1 MAKYI
6 NKNKRNTWLFYSFTL
21 GCLLCSMAM
30 AAEKASPGHK
40 VPKLYYD
47 RPADTVHPDLTALSK
62 TFAPKIQKIT
72 DTVYGAIG
80 FGLANVYMVVGDDGI
95 VVIDVGVD
103 TDFGD
108 LILSEFR
115 KITTKPVKAVVYTHN
130 HVDHISGVTSFVS
143 REDVESGKVK
153 VIAHATFMEELQKE
167 PGLYSGIIQQR
178 TKFHSGVS
186 LPIGPEGFVNFGCCP
201 GIGPGSRALIAP
213 TLTFDD
219 ELDLEIAGVK
229 LKFVHVPSETRDEI
243 AVWLPEQKVIFTAD
257 VLMGES
263 FPNMHTSRGSKYR
276 DIREWF
282 HSLDR
287 MRAFNADY
295 MAPGHGRPVF
305 GGDNVNRTLTNYRD
319 AIKFVADQGARY
331 FNRGYRA
338 EDVAEVLEL
347 PPHLAS
353 DPWLNE
359 LYGTVKLSLHGLYSG
374 NIGWFDG
381 TVWKLD
387 PMPLRDRM
395 EKYVSLMGGRDNLF
409 QVAKDAFDNGE
420 YTWAAEL
427 LDYLIRLNPEDMEVR
442 RLQADAYEQWA
453 FKQKNAPYRHW
464 GLLSAK
470 ELRGELPTKVQE
482 VGLLS
487 SEMDIDLG
495 ESGAD
500 LLDYMGVRL
509 KAEECLD
516 VIATVGVVIKDTG
529 EQLGL
534 QIRRGVSEALNEI
547 PADSPVIEL
556 NHKHL
561 KQMAVHGALFGNLLS
576 AGDVRILKGN
586 RDDIQSFFDYFEPI
600 SRDIPP
606 LALPAYIGH

>member
-1 MAKYI
+1 VIQCTDKS
-6 NKNKRNTWLFYSFTL
+6 NLQTWLFGALVFFCALDSERL
-21 GCLLCSMAM
+21 M
-30 AAEKASPGHK
+30 AEKFSTQTQ

-47 RPADTVHPDLTALSK
+47 QPAQTVHPDLTALSK

-80 FGLANVYMVVGDDGI
+80 FGLANVYMIIGDDGI
-95 VVIDVGVD
+95 VMVDVGVD
-103 TDFGD
+103 TDFAN
-108 LILSEFR
+108 LILAEFR
-115 KITTKPVKAVVYTHN
+115 KITTKPVKGIVYTHS
-130 HVDHISGVTSFVS
+130 HMDHTSGVASFVS
-143 REDVESGKVK
+143 KEEVESGKVK
-153 VIAHATFMEELQKE
+153 IIAHATFMEELQKE

-178 TKFHSGVS
+178 TKFHSGLS
-186 LPIGPEGFVNFGCCP
+186 LPLGTQGFVNYGCCP
-201 GIGPGSRALIAP
+201 GVGPGPRTLIPP
-213 TLTFDD
+213 TITFDD
-219 ELDLEIAGVK
+219 ELDLNIAGIE
-229 LKFVHVPSETRDEI
+229 LKFIHVPSETRDEI
-243 AVWLPEQKVIFTAD
+243 AVWLPKQKVIFTAD

-287 MRAFNADY
+287 MRAFKANY
-295 MAPGHGRPVF
+295 MAPGHGRPVL
-305 GGDNVNRTLTNYRD
+305 GVDNVDRTLTNYRD

-338 EDVAEVLEL
+338 EDVAEILQL
-347 PPHLAS
+347 PPHLAA

-387 PMPLRDRM
+387 PMPINERM
-395 EKYVSLMGGRDNLF
+395 EKYVALMEGRDNLLKSAEEAF
-409 QVAKDAFDNGE
+409 QQGE

-427 LDYLIRLNPEDMEVR
+427 LSYLIRLDPEDMEAR
-442 RLQADAYEQWA
+442 TLQANAYEQWA

-470 ELRGELPTKVQE
+470 ELRGELPTKVQSA
-482 VGLLS
+482 GLLS
-487 SEMDIDLG
+487 SEMAVELG
-495 ESGAD
+495 ESGSD
-500 LLDYMGVRL
+500 LLDYLGVRL

-516 VIATVGVVIKDTG
+516 VIATVGIVIEDSG

-534 QIRRGVSEALNEI
+534 QIRRGVSEVLKTI
-547 PADSPVIEL
+547 PEGSPVVEL
-556 NHKHL
+556 SHKQL
-561 KQMAVHGALFGNLLS
+561 KRMAVHGALFGDLL
-576 AGDVRILKGN
+576 AT
-586 RDDIQSFFDYFEPI
+586 DDIRIVKGDSEQIRNFFDYFEPL
-600 SRDIPP
+600 SKDIPP
-606 LALPAYIGH
+606 LALPAYTGH